1 MEKLSAFAR
10 NGNTVVLVE
19 FDDVRTGEQDPEALP
34 FLRALVAEV
43 QTGRYSH
50 HVAPFVLVSSNA
62 LAEVEDSSF
71 ESPYLEAGAID
82 TMRSPLCSEAI
93 DRLVGHVKEVT
104 RQPARHFASDMARNL
119 IRGIASNDKPQTA
132 THRPDE
138 LLSLQRRIAVEE
150 AVAKWHFP
158 AHEFDMD
165 ELAYA
170 GLVMLEHVLRNPD
183 LEQYGLA
190 RPELMTFI
198 LAARRQYKHEREV
211 HYHNWR
217 HAIDVTQ
224 SLYCFLCDV
233 RLCPPSDD
241 DAPKKK
247 DLSAL
252 ERLLT
257 PFDALVL
264 LVSAVGHDV
273 GHPGVNNAFLVAS
286 NNQLAHVYN
295 DKSVLENYHCAAYSQ
310 LVRRHWPA
318 LGSMSS
324 FRSTM
329 ITTIL
334 ATDMQRHFEYMGYLR
349 DLKQKLDKSDTE
361 LGDWNDKDRDHGREL
376 VMALLIKA
384 ADISNVARPFEISA
398 QWAKILMNEFSRQ
411 GEMESELEIPTC
423 LFGGPPNKE
432 DTLAAA
438 QSQKGFMNLF
448 GLPLFRGIS
457 EVMPNVSCTLPEL
470 EKNNDVWE
478 KRIAEETKRRE
489 AKKTDGSSPLTY
501 GSVPA
506 EAVEEART
514 RKRESEPQVVPTV
527 VPQTPT
533 SPTTRQPVE
542 THGATSKHPAS
553 EQRQN
558 VNLGIPMSEHKRAST
573 PVLWPSV
580 LQLSPTGGS
589 SRRSSKDVALNHM
602 HEISAYAQQNMA
614 AAAAVAAAG
623 SRRGSAD
630 GTWQINQNYP
640 GSRRGSKDD
649 SLTTILVTSQGSPGS
664 RSSPSSPGKSSKPSS
679 PSRAAATAATL
690 TQRNIS
696 ASKQPSGTPRSSV
709 PPSESHASTSA
720 TTTTD
725 NQPLS
730 TQSSSLA
737 PTDADSV
744 QAVDSHVEVID
755 AVPGTWQHDSDGT
768 HHASATSA
776 LPGTATPE
784 GLDITKP
791 DSPRAIARV
800 ASGDSAISRL
810 DAGKS
815 IPQVRESRSRSRLR
829 GLKFWKRRRG
839 DTTGLESGESSP

>member
-1 MEKLSAFAR
+1 M
-10 NGNTVVLVE
+10 LVE
-19 FDDVRTGEQDPEALP
+19 FDDGRTHEQNSEALR
-34 FLRALVAEV
+34 FLRTLVADT
-43 QTGRYSH
+43 QTGRYSRS
-50 HVAPFVLVSSNA
+50 VPTFVLVSSSNA
-62 LAEVEDSSF
+62 NSQSEESLF
-71 ESPYLEAGAID
+71 ESHYLEAGAVD

-93 DRLVGHVKEVT
+93 DRIVGHVKKVT
-104 RQPARHFASDMARNL
+104 RQPARYFASDMARNL
-119 IRGIASNDKPQTA
+119 IKGIASRDKPQIA

-138 LLSLQRRIAVEE
+138 LLSLQRRTAVEE
-150 AVAKWHFP
+150 AIAKWNFA

-170 GLVMLEHVLRNPD
+170 ALIMLEHVLRNPA

-190 RPELMTFI
+190 RPQLMTFI

-217 HAIDVTQ
+217 HAVDVTQ
-224 SLYCFLCDV
+224 SLYCFLCDT
-233 RLCPPSDD
+233 RLCPPSDPD
-241 DAPKKK
+241 LAPKKE
-247 DLSAL
+247 LSAL

-257 PFDALVL
+257 PFDALIL
-264 LVSAVGHDV
+264 IVSAVGHDV

-310 LVRRHWPA
+310 LIRLHWSA
-318 LGSMSS
+318 LGNISL

-349 DLKQKLDKSDTE
+349 DLKQKLDKSDPE
-361 LGDWNDKDRDHGREL
+361 LADWKDKDREHAREL

-398 QWAKILMNEFSRQ
+398 KWAKILMNEFSRQ
-411 GEMESELEIPTC
+411 GELESELQIPTC
-423 LFGGPPNKE
+423 LFGGPPDKE
-432 DTLAAA
+432 DALAAA

-448 GLPLFRGIS
+448 GLPLFHGIS

-478 KRIAEETKRRE
+478 KRIAEEKRRRDVKVE
-489 AKKTDGSSPLTY
+489 RRASPPAFGSTIPEVDEDAQL
-501 GSVPA
+501 
-506 EAVEEART
+506 
-514 RKRESEPQVVPTV
+514 RKRQSEPQVVPTI

-533 SPTTRQPVE
+533 SPTRRQRVVE
-542 THGATSKHPAS
+542 THGGVSRHPGA

-558 VNLGIPMSEHKRAST
+558 ATLGVSMGEQKRAST

-630 GTWQINQNYP
+630 ASWQMNQNYP

-649 SLTTILVTSQGSPGS
+649 SLTTILVTSQGSPSS
-664 RSSPSSPGKSSKPSS
+664 RGSPSSPGRSSKIESSSSGAAAAAAASTVVQRNSSTSKQLPGASQTSIPSS
-679 PSRAAATAATL
+679 VSQTAT
-690 TQRNIS
+690 
-696 ASKQPSGTPRSSV
+696 SV
-709 PPSESHASTSA
+709 A
-720 TTTTD
+720 TTTD
-725 NQPLS
+725 IEASS
-730 TQSSSLA
+730 TQQSSLMPA
-737 PTDADSV
+737 DGGGSQIAERHVGSLDAGPGAWSLGNET
-744 QAVDSHVEVID
+744 SH
-755 AVPGTWQHDSDGT
+755 S
-768 HHASATSA
+768 ASEIPA
-776 LPGTATPE
+776 LPGTGTAAPE
-784 GLDITKP
+784 VLESFKS
-791 DSPRAIARV
+791 DSPEAMARV
-800 ASGDSAISRL
+800 VSADSATSRP
-810 DAGKS
+810 DTRKS
-815 IPQVRESRSRSRLR
+815 VPQMRESRSRSRLR

-839 DTTGLESGESSP
+839 DTTGLESGESTP

>member
-1 MEKLSAFAR
+1 MVF
-10 NGNTVVLVE
+10 VE
-19 FDDVRTGEQDPEALP
+19 FDDGSASEQKSEAFP
-34 FLRALVAEV
+34 FLRTLAADIQV
-43 QTGRYSH
+43 GRYPRR
-50 HVAPFVLVSSNA
+50 VVPFVLVSSS
-62 LAEVEDSSF
+62 AETGTEESSF
-71 ESPYLEAGAID
+71 ESPYLEAGAVD
-82 TMRSPLCSEAI
+82 TMRSPLCSEAV

-104 RQPARHFASDMARNL
+104 RQPARHLASGLARNL
-119 IRGIASNDKPQTA
+119 ISSIASTVTPRIA

-138 LLSLQRRIAVEE
+138 LLSLQRRTAVEE
-150 AVAKWHFP
+150 AIAKWHFP

-170 GLVMLEHVLRNPD
+170 ALVMLEHVLRNPA
-183 LEQYGLA
+183 LEQYALPRA
-190 RPELMTFI
+190 ELMTFI

-217 HAIDVTQ
+217 HAVDVTQ

-233 RLCPPSDD
+233 QLCPTSRPVQKS
-241 DAPKKK
+241 KE
-247 DLSAL
+247 SNAL

-257 PFDALVL
+257 PFDALIL

-310 LVRRHWPA
+310 LVRRHWPV
-318 LGSMSS
+318 LGNISL

-329 ITTIL
+329 ISTIL

-349 DLKQKLDKSDTE
+349 DLKQKLEKSDAT
-361 LGDWNDKDRDHGREL
+361 LADWNDKDREHAREL
-376 VMALLIKA
+376 AMALLIKA

-411 GEMESELEIPTC
+411 GELESELQIPTC

-432 DTLAAA
+432 DDLAAA

-457 EVMPNVSCTLPEL
+457 EVMPNISCTLPEL

-478 KRIAEETKRRE
+478 KRIAEEKRRRE
-489 AKKTDGSSPLTY
+489 AKSEGRNSPLTY

-506 EAVEEART
+506 EAVEEARM

-533 SPTTRQPVE
+533 SPTRRQPVAE
-542 THGATSKHPAS
+542 SHGVASRHPAS
-553 EQRQN
+553 EQRHHAS
-558 VNLGIPMSEHKRAST
+558 LGVSLSEEKRAST

-602 HEISAYAQQNMA
+602 QEISAYAQQNMA

-630 GTWQINQNYP
+630 ASWQINQSYP
-640 GSRRGSKDD
+640 GSRRGSKED

-664 RSSPSSPGKSSKPSS
+664 RSSPSSPGKGSKPGS
-679 PSRAAATAATL
+679 PSRTAATAAVIAK
-690 TQRNIS
+690 RNSITS
-696 ASKQPSGTPRSSV
+696 RQLPGASRVPSTVSQTT
-709 PPSESHASTSA
+709 TSA
-720 TTTTD
+720 TVATD
-725 NQPLS
+725 DQPSS
-730 TQSSSLA
+730 TQPSSLV
-737 PTDADSV
+737 PTLGEPAQAAD
-744 QAVDSHVEVID
+744 HT
-755 AVPGTWQHDSDGT
+755 PGMAETSSDIWPHDSEGP
-768 HHASATSA
+768 HHAAVTSA
-776 LPGTATPE
+776 LPDTATPE
-784 GLDITKP
+784 GFDSSKP
-791 DSPRAIARV
+791 DSPRAMARV

-810 DAGKS
+810 EARKTD
-815 IPQVRESRSRSRLR
+815 PQVRESRSRSRLR

-839 DTTGLESGESSP
+839 DAAGLESGESSP

>member
-1 MEKLSAFAR
+1 M
-10 NGNTVVLVE
+10 E
-19 FDDVRTGEQDPEALP
+19 FDDGRIHGQSSEAFP
-34 FLRALVAEV
+34 FLRTLVADV
-43 QTGRYSH
+43 QTGRYPH
-50 HVAPFVLVSSNA
+50 RVVPFVLVSSSVE
-62 LAEVEDSSF
+62 AESEEFSF
-71 ESPYLEAGAID
+71 ESPYLEAGAIE
-82 TMRSPLCSEAI
+82 TMRSPLCSEAV
-93 DRLVGHVKEVT
+93 DRLVGHVKEST
-104 RQPARHFASDMARNL
+104 RQPARYLASGMARNL
-119 IRGIASNDKPQTA
+119 ISSIANTVKPNIA

-138 LLSLQRRIAVEE
+138 LLSLQRRSAVEE
-150 AVAKWHFP
+150 AIAKWHFP

-170 GLVMLEHVLRNPD
+170 ALVMLEHVLCNPA
-183 LEQYGLA
+183 LEQYSLP

-217 HAIDVTQ
+217 HAVDVTQ

-233 RLCPPSDD
+233 RLCPPS
-241 DAPKKK
+241 ARVVSKSKEPN
-247 DLSAL
+247 AL

-257 PFDALVL
+257 PFDALIL

-310 LVRRHWPA
+310 LVRCHWPS
-318 LGSMSS
+318 LGNVSL

-329 ITTIL
+329 ISTIL

-349 DLKQKLDKSDTE
+349 DLKQKMEKSDAA
-361 LGDWNDKDRDHGREL
+361 LVDWNDKDREHAREL
-376 VMALLIKA
+376 AMALLIKA

-411 GEMESELEIPTC
+411 GELESELQIPTC

-432 DTLAAA
+432 DALAAA

-457 EVMPNVSCTLPEL
+457 EVMPNISCTLPEL

-478 KRIAEETKRRE
+478 KRITEEKNRRE
-489 AKKTDGSSPLTY
+489 AKSEGRSSPLTY

-506 EAVEEART
+506 EAVEEARL
-514 RKRESEPQVVPTV
+514 RKRESEPQVVPAA

-533 SPTTRQPVE
+533 SPTRRLPVAE
-542 THGATSKHPAS
+542 LHGVLARHPAS
-553 EQRQN
+553 EQRQHAS
-558 VNLGIPMSEHKRAST
+558 LGVSMSEEKRAST

-602 HEISAYAQQNMA
+602 QEISAYAQQNMA

-623 SRRGSAD
+623 SRRGSTDAS
-630 GTWQINQNYP
+630 WQINQNYP
-640 GSRRGSKDD
+640 GSRRGSKED

-664 RSSPSSPGKSSKPSS
+664 RSSPSSPERSSKTSS
-679 PSRAAATAATL
+679 PSRVAATAAAVAK
-690 TQRNIS
+690 RNS
-696 ASKQPSGTPRSSV
+696 VTSKQTPGTQRSSV
-709 PPSESHASTSA
+709 PSTVDTTMGSTTASIDLGLPSPRLTSLTSADGGITQTVDHQAGSTDIVPGNWPHKSDGSHRA
-720 TTTTD
+720 TTTS
-725 NQPLS
+725 PLHGTTS
-730 TQSSSLA
+730 PEVLDSSKS
-737 PTDADSV
+737 
-744 QAVDSHVEVID
+744 
-755 AVPGTWQHDSDGT
+755 
-768 HHASATSA
+768 
-776 LPGTATPE
+776 
-784 GLDITKP
+784 
-791 DSPRAIARV
+791 DSPWAMSRV
-800 ASGDSAISRL
+800 TSGDSTMSRP
-810 DAGKS
+810 DARKS
-815 IPQVRESRSRSRLR
+815 DPQVRESRSRSRLR

-839 DTTGLESGESSP
+839 DPPGLETGENSP